1 MLSMLLEI
9 AITLIMAK
17 ILNFLFEK
25 YNQPGVVGEIIAG
38 IILGPCCLGYFSG
51 SSINLFGQSLFE
63 FNFNLNTP
71 EFKELAFIGII
82 FLLFIVGLDTDIT
95 DLKRS
100 GKSGILT
107 GIFGVFIPFLLGF
120 AVGFAFKLNVLMCMG
135 IGAIFFA
142 SSVTV
147 SMRVLSD
154 MDLLSTR
161 VGLTLQMAGIV
172 NDIFGLILFSLI
184 IGQGH
189 PVVYL
194 IKILIFVIFIFI
206 FGYFIIRYSIRR
218 GITRQT
224 TMLVLPFALIICFLF
239 AAFAEDMGLAA
250 IIGAFIAGLIIRKTP
265 QGGMINNYVKTIAY
279 TLFIPLF
286 FVWVGAS
293 FNFFSLFASQN
304 FLPYIIFIIVF
315 IIVGLLANPIGGA
328 IGAKISGLGNKDS
341 LSVGFGMMPVMG
353 MALIIVSTEVERGIF
368 GAPSSLLPQQV
379 KTAALL
385 LIIISSLVT
394 PHLLKK
400 SLKTPFISKNNKK
413 ERLNKFKFLIL
424 DSFSIKKSYG
434 YNPYHMKYPNDYKK
448 PRSFFFHNIKY
459 ELPVKSKRLFF
470 SILIGSIL
478 IQLFFALRS
487 INYIDKSPILIALA
501 SGIIGSCL
509 GYFLLKEYYVR
520 KMKMSLPLFLKN

>member
-1 MLSMLLEI
+1 MLLEI

-38 IILGPCCLGYFSG
+38 IILGPCCIGYFSG

-107 GIFGVFIPFLLGF
+107 GIFGVVIPFLLGF
-120 AVGFAFKLNVLMCMG
+120 VVGFAFKLDILMSMG

-142 SSVTV
+142 SSVTI
-147 SMRVLSD
+147 SMRILSD
-154 MDLLSTR
+154 LDLLSSR

-189 PVVYL
+189 PLVYM
-194 IKILIFVIFIFI
+194 IKILIFVVFIFI
-206 FGYFIIRYSIRR
+206 IGYFIIRYSIQK
-218 GITRQT
+218 GVTRQT
-224 TMLVLPFALIICFLF
+224 TMLVLPAALIICFLF

-265 QGGMINNYVKTIAY
+265 QGGMINSYIKTIAY

-293 FNFFSLFASQN
+293 FNFFSLFATQN
-304 FLPYIIFIIVF
+304 FLPYVIFIAIF
-315 IIVGLLANPIGGA
+315 IMVGLLANPLGGA
-328 IGAKISGLGNKDS
+328 IGARISGLSNKES
-341 LSVGFGMMPVMG
+341 LSVGLGMMPVMG

-368 GAPSSLLPQQV
+368 GAPTGIFSQQV

-400 SLKTPFISKNNKK
+400 SMKTSFIGKNNKK
-413 ERLNKFKFLIL
+413 EILNRFRNFILEGFLKKKLYLDYSYHGKYSNNYNIFSRFYKCDNKF
-424 DSFSIKKSYG
+424 
-434 YNPYHMKYPNDYKK
+434 
-448 PRSFFFHNIKY
+448 

-470 SILIGSIL
+470 NILIGSIL
-478 IQLFFALRS
+478 IQLFYVFRS
-487 INYIDKSPILIALA
+487 ITYTDKSVIIIALVG
-501 SGIIGSCL
+501 GIIGSCF
-509 GYFLLKEYYVR
+509 GYFILKKYYFT
-520 KMKMSLPLFLKN
+520 KIKLSESIF